1 MARIVSLLPSA
12 TEIVCA
18 LGAGDGLVGR
28 SHECDFPPGVER
40 LPVLTRPRFVP
51 DASSREIDRQVRALT
66 REARAQ
72 DALGVYA
79 IDIELLQRL
88 RPTHII
94 TQTQCEVCAV
104 SLRDVERAVAH
115 LTGFDTELISLA
127 PNCLAD
133 IWDDIRRAAEALA
146 IKARGEALI
155 SELQHC
161 IGAVQIADESPRVAV
176 IEWADPLM
184 TAGHWTMELVE
195 LAGAIPVAGTPAG
208 PSLSLEMSDLLAA
221 DPDVIIIAPCG
232 YDLERTR
239 ADADLLHA
247 NDEWTSL
254 RAVREGRVALIDG
267 NQFVNRP
274 GPRVVETLEIIA
286 EIVSDGALSFGH
298 KGPHWQPYI
307 VESYSMGGT
316 R

>member
-18 LGAGDGLVGR
+18 LGAGDDLVGR

-40 LPVLTRPRFVP
+40 LPALTRPRFVP
-51 DASSREIDRQVRALT
+51 AASSREIDRQVRALT

-79 IDIELLQRL
+79 IDTELLQHL
-88 RPTHII
+88 KPTHIT

-104 SLRDVERAVAH
+104 NLRDVEKAVAQ
-115 LTGFDTELISLA
+115 LTGLDTELVSLA

-133 IWDDIRRAAEALA
+133 IWDDIRRTAEALGIQA
-146 IKARGEALI
+146 QGEALI
-155 SELQHC
+155 ADLQHR
-161 IGAVQIADESPRVAV
+161 IDAVPIAEESPRVAV

-195 LAGAIPVAGTPAG
+195 LAGAIPVVGTPTG
-208 PSLSLEMSDLLAA
+208 PSLSLDMSELLAA

-247 NDEWTSL
+247 NDEWNSL
-254 RAVREGRVALIDG
+254 RAIREGWVALIDG

-286 EIVSDGALSFGH
+286 EIVSAGAQSFGH
-298 KGPHWQPYI
+298 KGPHWQPHI

>member
-18 LGAGDGLVGR
+18 LGVGDDLVGR
-28 SHECDFPPGVER
+28 SHECDFPPGVEQ
-40 LPVLTRPRFVP
+40 LPALTRPRFIP
-51 DASSREIDRQVRALT
+51 AASSREIDRQVRALT

-79 IDIELLQRL
+79 IDTELLQRL

-94 TQTQCEVCAV
+94 TQTQCDVCAV
-104 SLRDVERAVAH
+104 SLRDVEKAVAK
-115 LTGFDTELISLA
+115 LTGFDTQLISLE
-127 PNCLAD
+127 PNCLDD
-133 IWDDIRRAAEALA
+133 IWEDIVRAASAL
-146 IKARGEALI
+146 GI
-155 SELQHC
+155 SERGSLLIEELQC
-161 IGAVQIADESPRVAV
+161 RINAVPIVENSPTVAV

-195 LAGAIPVAGTPAG
+195 LVGAIPVAGTPAG
-208 PSLSLEMSDLLAA
+208 PSLSLELSELLAA

-247 NDEWTSL
+247 NDEWNSL
-254 RAVREGRVALIDG
+254 RAVCNGRVALIDG

-298 KGPHWQPYI
+298 KGPHWQPYL
-307 VESYSMGGT
+307 VESYSIGGT